1 MCEKNRIVDNK
12 QEEWVNV
19 EKMTT
24 NMEQIYE
31 STKQCKEIV
40 CALEDAFVEIS
51 KIVKTL
57 TSMSAQTNQ
66 LAQETVFAMEEKE
79 ERRREL

>member
-31 STKQCKEIV
+31 STKQCKEI
-40 CALEDAFVEIS
+40 APA
-51 KIVKTL
+51 
-57 TSMSAQTNQ
+57 
-66 LAQETVFAMEEKE
+66 
-79 ERRREL
+79 